1 METLRKSS
9 PYFVRCIRSNGH
21 QRAME
26 FDDSLVMEQLKS
38 SGMSETVKIK
48 QSSDPIRIPHS
59 RFARQFSALF
69 GHQKTSRNKLR
80 SYLGHLNLPPKT
92 YAVGNNLIFLKEE
105 SKKLLDEKLEN
116 AVIDKVILLQRN
128 VRIWLTRKHQRARRD
143 EFRHVQER
151 HRAATVIQAYWRGYL
166 ERLVYED
173 FRISAITIQSY
184 WRTYCLRENY
194 LKLRQSIIGIQ
205 ACFKQKNLRYNN
217 TI

>member
-1 METLRKSS
+1 
-9 PYFVRCIRSNGH
+9 
-21 QRAME
+21 
-26 FDDSLVMEQLKS
+26 
-38 SGMSETVKIK
+38 MSETVKIK
-48 QSSDPIRIPHS
+48 QSSYPIRIPHG
-59 RFARQFSALF
+59 RFARQFSTLF

-80 SYLGHLNLPPKT
+80 SYLDSLHLPHKS

-128 VRIWLTRKHQRARRD
+128 VRIWLARKHERARRD
-143 EFRHVQER
+143 HFRHIKER
-151 HRAATVIQAYWRGYL
+151 HRAATIIQAYWRGYL

-194 LKLRQSIIGIQ
+194 LKLRQTVIGIQ
-205 ACFKQKNLRYNN
+205 EMVKFI
-217 TI
+217 TS